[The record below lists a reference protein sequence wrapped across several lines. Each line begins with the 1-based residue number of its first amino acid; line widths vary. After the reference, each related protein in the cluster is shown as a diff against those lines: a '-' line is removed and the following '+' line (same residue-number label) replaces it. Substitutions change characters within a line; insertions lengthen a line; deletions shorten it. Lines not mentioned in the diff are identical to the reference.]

1 MREESGKNTAV
12 PLEIQNPVVALV
24 IIKIGT
30 MVKNIE
36 AAQNTLPFP
45 MITDFPLTVSVFLL
59 RKFIL
64 SEPKPNDTMLVS
76 IRPVRNGFGFTV
88 KMLLQIS
95 IPLLIL
101 LCLPLLMLLSS
112 LNRIIVFV
120 A

>member
-1 MREESGKNTAV
+1 MREESDKNIV
-12 PLEIQNPVVALV
+12 VSSEIQNPAVVPV
-24 IIKIGT
+24 IIKTGT
-30 MVKNIE
+30 MARKTK

-45 MITDFPLTVSVFLL
+45 MITDFPLTVTVSLL
-59 RKFIL
+59 RKFIRL
-64 SEPKPNDTMLVS
+64 EPKPDDTMLVS

-112 LNRIIVFV
+112 LNRIILFV

>member
-12 PLEIQNPVVALV
+12 PLEIQNPVVAPA
-24 IIKIGT
+24 IIKTGT

-36 AAQNTLPFP
+36 DAQNTLPFP
-45 MITDFPLTVSVFLL
+45 MITDFPLTVTVFLL

-76 IRPVRNGFGFTV
+76 NRPVRSGFGFTV
-88 KMLLQIS
+88 KTLLQIS

-101 LCLPLLMLLSS
+101 LCSPLLMLLLS
-112 LNRIIVFV
+112 LIRIILFV

>member
-12 PLEIQNPVVALV
+12 PSEIQNPVVVHA
-24 IIKIGT
+24 IIKTGT
-30 MVKNIE
+30 TVKNIE
-36 AAQNTLPFP
+36 VAQNTLPFP

-64 SEPKPNDTMLVS
+64 SEPKLNDTMLVS
-76 IRPVRNGFGFTV
+76 NRPVRSGFGFTA
-88 KMLLQIS
+88 KMLQKIS

-101 LCLPLLMLLSS
+101 LCLPLLMLFSS
-112 LNRIIVFV
+112 LNRIILFV